1 MVSLSPLLGC
11 AGQYRV
17 EVYILQRVSNTG
29 VPLPAPQMRFIG
41 VLEGIT
47 QVTWTRRL
55 RNFSEAVITL
65 DFNQA
70 SPECCRLFDIVAN
83 SVRVAQL
90 RIWRDDVQV
99 WEGEVMQTIETT
111 GTTVK
116 EINARDIFQRL
127 EDTVSPNDL
136 PASAMSTVGI
146 NYVDD
151 PVTEIANDIIQRNLT
166 DTRFVNPIDD
176 TLILP
181 QIVVEAVTDP
191 DDVISYRPGA
201 KVATVGQL
209 LRTLGQSYG
218 LDFTVIN
225 RSLRLQRRRT
235 TQDQTYA
242 RLNTQHLIGEA
253 DARSNGNEAATRGWA
268 TTQLEDATQPKSGE
282 VDPNWPGITQHF
294 GVTGSRYGRIDILNR
309 VQDNNADAD
318 DVLSSAK
325 RAAWGR
331 NPPPSEILLPTT
343 AQLSPSAPLTMP
355 ELIPGLRFDFFAEEG
370 LCRPIRQGMRLLGV
384 EVTWTPSG
392 ANTSEG
398 EEVAVELSTL
408 SDVTGVEP

>member
-11 AGQYRV
+11 ASQYRV
-17 EVYILQRVSNTG
+17 EVYLLQRVDNNDD
-29 VPLPAPQMRFIG
+29 PLPEPQMRFIG

-47 QVTWTRRL
+47 QIVWTRRL
-55 RNFSEAVITL
+55 RDFSEAEIDL

-70 SPECCRLFDIVAN
+70 SPECCRMFDILAN
-83 SVRVAQL
+83 SVRVAQI

-116 EINARDIFQRL
+116 TINARDMVQRL
-127 EDTVSPNDL
+127 DDTVNHFTL
-136 PASAMSTVGI
+136 
-146 NYVDD
+146 NYVDTS
-151 PVTEIANDIIQRNLT
+151 VTEIAFDIIERNLL
-166 DTRFVNPIDD
+166 DPLYLDPLDD
-176 TLILP
+176 TLILD
-181 QIVVEAVTDP
+181 QIVVETVTDP

-201 KVATVGQL
+201 KIATVGEL

-218 LDFTVIN
+218 LDFTTIN
-225 RSLRLQRRRT
+225 RSIRLQRRRT

-282 VDPNWPGITQHF
+282 VDPNWPGITQNF

-309 VQDNNADAD
+309 VQDNNADAG

-325 RAAWGR
+325 RAVWGR

-343 AQLSPSAPLTMP
+343 AQLAPSAPLTMP
-355 ELIPGLRFDFFAEEG
+355 ELVPGMRIDFFAEDG

-392 ANTSEG
+392 ANTNEG

>member
-11 AGQYRV
+11 ASQYRV
-17 EVYILQRVSNTG
+17 EVYLLQRVDNDDE
-29 VPLPAPQMRFIG
+29 PLPAPQMRFVG

-47 QVTWTRRL
+47 RITWERRL
-55 RNFSEAVITL
+55 RDFSEAEITL

-70 SPECCRLFDIVAN
+70 NVDCCRMFDIIAN

-99 WEGEVMQTIETT
+99 WEGEVMQAIETT

-116 EINARDIFQRL
+116 TINARDVVQRL
-127 EDTVSPNDL
+127 DDTVNHFTL
-136 PASAMSTVGI
+136 
-146 NYVDD
+146 NYLDT
-151 PVTEIANDIIQRNLT
+151 PVTEIAFDIIEQNLL
-166 DTRFVNPIDD
+166 DPLYLDPLDD
-176 TLILP
+176 TLILD

-191 DDVISYRPGA
+191 DDTISYRPGA
-201 KVATVGQL
+201 KIATVGEL
-209 LRTLGQSYG
+209 LRILGQSYG
-218 LDFTVIN
+218 LDFTTIN

-242 RLNTQHLIGEA
+242 RLDTQHLIGEA
-253 DARSNGNEAATRGWA
+253 DARSNGLAAATRGWA
-268 TTQLEDATQPKSGE
+268 TTQLEDATQPKTGE
-282 VDPNWPGITQHF
+282 VDPNWPGITQNF

-309 VQDNNADAD
+309 VQDNNADAG

-325 RAAWGR
+325 RAVWGR
-331 NPPPSEILLPTT
+331 NPPPSEILLPTS

-355 ELIPGLRFDFFAEEG
+355 ELVPGMRIDFFAEDG
-370 LCRPIRQGMRLLGV
+370 LCRPIRQGMRLLAV

-392 ANTSEG
+392 ANTNEG